1 MCGVTQ
7 SSLLY
12 SRVGT
17 YRRFNFTCRWV
28 PAEIG
33 SLKNLEELDLSFN
46 KLRALPK
53 EIVGLKALKILKV
66 ASNKLVELPTQ
77 LSTLLNLSEIDVSHN
92 RLTSLQSLGLV
103 SMTSLRTLNAQV
115 HLLLCTLSLVTSRRE
130 RVWELQKILILS

>member
-1 MCGVTQ
+1 MHAGICAVLLKCT
-7 SSLLY
+7 LLY
-12 SRVGT
+12 SRAGT
-17 YRRFNFTCRWV
+17 YRKFNFTCRWV

-53 EIVGLKALKILKV
+53 EIVGLKALKTLKV
-66 ASNKLVELPTQ
+66 ASNKLVELPPQ
-77 LSTLLNLSEIDVSHN
+77 LSTLPNLSEIDVSHN

-115 HLLLCTLSLVTSRRE
+115 LLLLCTFSLVT
-130 RVWELQKILILS
+130 